1 VKDNYFGGKKKVR
14 GWTILNEEKSGSIL
28 DFVYGRSSWD
38 SNYLRKLNRFLKGNE
53 TKKRVAIDVG
63 ACYGFVSEFMSER
76 YDEVKSFEVVSP
88 VRDCLIENVN
98 RFENNNVEVF
108 PYGLGEKE
116 GEVDIYFT
124 PSWTGHS
131 SHYRN
136 LDIYAGLGKYETIL
150 KCQVRALDSFEFEN
164 VDFIKI
170 DVEGLE
176 LEVLRGAVETI
187 KRWRPVIT
195 TEINADDPESTKK
208 CVDIIC
214 LLEDLDYEYQ
224 RTIGSDFIWSPKE
237 YGYTYGT
244 TIN

>member
-1 VKDNYFGGKKKVR
+1 VKADYFGGKKKVR
-14 GWTILNEEKSGSIL
+14 HWTILKEEKSRTIL

-38 SNYLRKLNRFLKGNE
+38 SNYLGKLNRFLKGNP

-63 ACYGFVSEFMSER
+63 ACYGFVSEFLSER
-76 YDEVKSFEVVSP
+76 YDEVKSFEVVKP
-88 VRDCLIENVN
+88 VRDCLTENVN

-136 LDIYAGLGKYETIL
+136 LDIYAGMGKYERIL
-150 KCQVRALDSFEFEN
+150 KCQVRTLDSFEFDV
-164 VDFIKI
+164 VDYIKI

-176 LEVLRGAVETI
+176 LQVLRGATETI
-187 KRWRPVIT
+187 QRCRPVIT
-195 TEINADDPESTKK
+195 TEINADSPESTKRSGE
-208 CVDIIC
+208 IIS
-214 LLEDLDYEYQ
+214 LLEDLDYEYI
-224 RTIGSDFIWSPKE
+224 RTIGGDFIWSPKE